1 MSDADTYLDIA
12 ATRRSFYNLTGEST
26 ISDEKLEE
34 LVKKTLLV
42 TPSAFNTQSARI
54 IVLLGDQHRKLW
66 DIVKAAVAPHVA
78 GNQERA
84 AATEAKLSSFQ
95 AAYASILFLED
106 PSTYDPLSSFVTY
119 ADKFGAWREQG
130 SGMHQLVLWTAL
142 EATGLGVNVQH
153 YNPLI
158 DDEVKKT
165 WSIDEKWKLVAQ
177 MVVGKPAG
185 ERPSGKE
192 QKPLENRYRVIS

>member
-1 MSDADTYLDIA
+1 MSDVDTYLDIA
-12 ATRRSFYNLTGEST
+12 AKRRTIYNLTGEST
-26 ISDEKLEE
+26 ISDAKLEE

-66 DIVKAAVAPHVA
+66 DIVKAALAPHVA
-78 GNQERA
+78 GKPEQA
-84 AATEAKLSSFQ
+84 AATEAKLNSFRS
-95 AAYASILFLED
+95 AYASILFFED
-106 PSTYDPLSSFVTY
+106 PSTYDPLAGFVTY
-119 ADKFGAWREQG
+119 ADKFEAWREQG
-130 SGMHQLVLWTAL
+130 SGMNQLVLWTAL
-142 EATGLGVNVQH
+142 EAAGLGINVQH

-158 DDEVKKT
+158 DEEVKKT

-185 ERPSGKE
+185 EKPAAKE
-192 QKPLENRYRVIS
+192 QKPLEGRYRVIA